1 MSCFLSCNDPDP
13 PHSLRMMHMNSRI
26 FCTSSQSAKAICGT
40 SISISLQ
47 RLKMELRIFSLLK

>member
-47 RLKMELRIFSLLK
+47 RGKM